1 MEIPPGGTV
10 ATQGNAPAGA
20 GSVYIA
26 HKRRPEGAE
35 QACGAGAAGTQRLKP
50 SPGHESEPVSD
61 DKDWE
66 IPPELQPDPD
76 DYSFDLDHALEAVVG
91 LSAVVPADAFTAGT
105 LGTERMGSGVVI
117 REDGL
122 VLTIGYLITEA
133 EQVWLRSLA
142 GRPTPAHA
150 LAYDQETGFGLVQAL
165 GRLGLPTIPIGRS
178 DALRVGDSTVVAS
191 GGGRQHAIASKV
203 VARQEF
209 AGYWE
214 YLLDDAIFT
223 APAHPFWGGA
233 ALIGGEGK
241 LVGIGS
247 LLVQRGDAQGRR
259 LDINMCVPIDHL
271 TPILNDLL
279 TYGRVNKPSR
289 PWLGMYAAEQEEGV
303 VVVGLAKGGP
313 AEKAGVQV
321 GDRVLAV
328 GEDESSDLATLW
340 QTVWS
345 AGTAGAE
352 VRLSLVRDEITTTVA
367 VRSADRA
374 QFLRSPTLH

>member
-1 MEIPPGGTV
+1 V
-10 ATQGNAPAGA
+10 A
-20 GSVYIA
+20 
-26 HKRRPEGAE
+26 AE
-35 QACGAGAAGTQRLKP
+35 Y
-50 SPGHESEPVSD
+50 ESECVSED
-61 DKDWE
+61 RDWE
-66 IPPELQPDPD
+66 IPPELQPDPE
-76 DYSFDLDHALEAVVG
+76 DYQFDLDRALESVVG
-91 LSAVVPADAFTAGT
+91 LSAAVPPDAFTAAT
-105 LGTERMGSGVVI
+105 LGTERVGSGVVI

-133 EQVWLRSLA
+133 EEVWLRSVS
-142 GRPTPAHA
+142 GQRTPGHA

-165 GRLGLPTIPIGRS
+165 GRLALPVLPLGRS
-178 DALRVGDSTVVAS
+178 DLLRVGDATVVAS
-191 GGGRQHAIASKV
+191 GGGRPHAIATKV

-214 YLLDDAIFT
+214 YFLDDAIFT

-241 LVGIGS
+241 LAGVGS

-289 PWLGMYAAEQEEGV
+289 PWLGVFAAEQEEGV
-303 VVVGLAKGGP
+303 IVVGLAKGGP
-313 AEKAGVQV
+313 ADKAGVQV
-321 GDRVLAV
+321 GDRIVAV
-328 GEDESSDLATLW
+328 GEEESSDLSTLW
-340 QTVWS
+340 QNVWS

-352 VRLSLVRDEITTTVA
+352 VRLRVMRDSITTTVA
-367 VRSADRA
+367 IRSGDRA